1 MENLGLYQDIAKRT
15 QGDIYVGVVGPVRT
29 GKSTFIKKFMDLL
42 VIPNINND
50 YKKERAK
57 DELPQ
62 SAGGKTIMTT
72 EPKFVPNEAIEIT
85 IDNNLKL
92 KTRLVDCVGYLVPN
106 SIGYLEDDKPRM
118 VKTPWS
124 ETEIPFEQAAEI
136 GTKKVIEEH
145 STIGILITTDGSFTE
160 IPREDYISAEERV
173 VSELK
178 AINKPFIIL
187 LNSEHPENS
196 DTKNLAANL
205 CKKYDSTVLPINC
218 AKLDISDITNIFSKI
233 LYEFPVSQV
242 NFSFPKWINGLDI
255 SHPLK
260 QELFESVKGAFNN
273 ISLLKEASNCSN
285 MINST
290 NLITKTNID
299 NIELGTGQINV
310 SITLKEDLFYQ
321 VLTQMTGVTITNEAD
336 LFAIIT
342 TLASTKKKYDKI
354 AEALDEVNRK
364 GYGIVTPS
372 IDELVLAEPEMVK
385 QGSRFG
391 VKLKATAPSLHIIK
405 ANIETEVSPIVGSEK
420 QSEELVNYLLSG
432 FESDPQ
438 KIWNSNIFGK
448 SLHELVNEGLQAKL
462 AKMPEEAQVKL
473 QETLER
479 IVNEGSGGLICI
491 ILW

>member
-1 MENLGLYQDIAKRT
+1 
-15 QGDIYVGVVGPVRT
+15 
-29 GKSTFIKKFMDLL
+29 MDLL
-42 VIPNINND
+42 VIPNINNE

-145 STIGILITTDGSFTE
+145 STIGILITTDGSFSE
-160 IPREDYISAEERV
+160 IPREDYVTAEERV

-187 LNSEHPENS
+187 LNSAHPENS
-196 DTKNLAANL
+196 DTKNLAENL
-205 CKKYDSTVLPINC
+205 CKKYGSTVLLINC
-218 AKLDISDITNIFSKI
+218 AELNISDITNIFSKI

-242 NFSFPKWINGLDI
+242 NFSFPKWINGLDF

-260 QELFESVKGAFNN
+260 QELFQSVKGAFDS
-273 ISLLKEASNCSN
+273 ISLLKEASNCSSL
-285 MINST
+285 INQT
-290 NLITKTNID
+290 DIITKTQID
-299 NIELGTGQINV
+299 NIELGSGRVNV
-310 SITLKEDLFYQ
+310 SITLKENLFYQ
-321 VLTQMTGVTITNEAD
+321 VLTQMTGVSINNEAD
-336 LFAIIT
+336 LFVIIT
-342 TLASTKKKYDKI
+342 SLAQTKKKYDKI

-405 ANIETEVSPIVGSEK
+405 ANIETEISPIVGSEK

-448 SLHELVNEGLQAKL
+448 SLHELVNEGLQTKL
-462 AKMPEEAQVKL
+462 AKMPEEAQIKL

-491 ILW
+491 IL

>member
-124 ETEIPFEQAAEI
+124 EEEIPFEQAAEI

-205 CKKYDSTVLPINC
+205 CEKYGSTVLPINC

-242 NFSFPKWINGLDI
+242 NFSFPKWINGLDF
-255 SHPLK
+255 SQPLK
-260 QELFESVKGAFNN
+260 QELFESVKGAFDN
-273 ISLLKEASNCSN
+273 ISLLKEATTCSS

-299 NIELGTGQINV
+299 NIELGTGRINV
-310 SITLKEDLFYQ
+310 SITLKGNLFYQ
-321 VLTQMTGVTITNEAD
+321 VLTQMTGVTINNEAD

-354 AEALDEVNRK
+354 SEALDEVNR
-364 GYGIVTPS
+364 
-372 IDELVLAEPEMVK
+372 

-448 SLHELVNEGLQAKL
+448 SLHELVNEGMQTKL
-462 AKMPEEAQVKL
+462 MKMPEDAQEKL

-491 ILW
+491 IL

>member
-160 IPREDYISAEERV
+160 ISREDYISAEERV

-491 ILW
+491 IL